1 MKVYVLKY
9 DTVYEYGDG
18 TKYTGVD
25 GVYSSRE
32 RAEQEIVRRK
42 QTGAYNDTYY
52 EVEEFEV
59 E

>member
-1 MKVYVLKY
+1 MKVYILKY
-9 DTVYEYGDG
+9 DTVYAYGDG

-32 RAEQEIVRRK
+32 GAEQEIVRRK
-42 QTGAYNDTYY
+42 QTGAYNHTYY
-52 EVEEFEV
+52 EIEEFEV